1 MVPDSGSRAGRPL
14 GPGWAVVVIDL
25 HSHILPGIDDGP
37 PTMAGSVAL
46 AAAAAKDGTTT
57 MAATPHLRAD
67 FPDVRPEELA
77 ERCRSL
83 AAQLDDEGVPVTIVS
98 GGEVD
103 VQWSAT
109 ASDEDLRLASFGQR
123 GHDLLVETP
132 YASLGPDFEEMLDQL
147 NGRGY
152 RILLAHPERNLT
164 FQTQPTRLEGLV
176 ERGVLLQVTTNAVA
190 SQDRHSRSRWL
201 AQGLVE
207 HGMAH
212 VIASDAHRAHEWRPP
227 VLSEAV
233 ATARHLAPLRAD
245 WMVTDAPAAV
255 LEGVPLPPPPSRRP
269 PRRGGARRG
278 LWRR

>member
-1 MVPDSGSRAGRPL
+1 
-14 GPGWAVVVIDL
+14 VIDL

-37 PTMAGSVAL
+37 PNMAGSVAL
-46 AAAAAKDGTTT
+46 AAAAAKAGTTT

-67 FPDVRPEELA
+67 FPDVHPGELA

-83 AAQLDDEGVPVTIVS
+83 AARLDEERVPITIVS

-103 VQWSAT
+103 VHWSAT
-109 ASDEDLRLASFGQR
+109 ASDEALRQASFGQR
-123 GHDLLVETP
+123 GRDLLVETP
-132 YASLGPDFEEMLDQL
+132 YASVGPDFEEMLDQL
-147 NGRGY
+147 TRRGY
-152 RILLAHPERNLT
+152 RILLAHPERSLT
-164 FQTQPTRLEGLV
+164 FQTQPTRLEQLV

-190 SQDRHSRSRWL
+190 STDRHSRSRWL

-227 VLSEAV
+227 ALTEAV
-233 ATARHLAPLRAD
+233 ASARHLAPLRAD

-255 LEGVPLPPPPSRRP
+255 LEGVPLPPPPSRRW
-269 PRRGGARRG
+269 PRRATARRA